1 MNLNDDRIRENFFTK
16 LMSMDETTWERHAS
30 PFSVWTRVLT
40 GLPVLLIAVWSIKLI
55 GWWSLITMIIALL
68 WIWLNPRLFSPPRNT
83 NNWASKVT
91 FGERVWL
98 NRSFLPIPKHHAQ
111 WALFLSIIAGTGFL
125 FAVIGAYLN
134 MLLPTISGG
143 LISWFGKMWFCD
155 RMVWLYEDMKNST
168 PEYSNWLRND

>member
-98 NRSFLPIPKHHAQ
+98 NRSFLPIPKHHA
-111 WALFLSIIAGTGFL
+111 
-125 FAVIGAYLN
+125 
-134 MLLPTISGG
+134 
-143 LISWFGKMWFCD
+143 
-155 RMVWLYEDMKNST
+155 
-168 PEYSNWLRND
+168 